1 MKSFSMHACSVVSMI
16 LWITIY
22 ECMGLPLFCS
32 VSTLQG
38 TFYCPHNVIQ
48 TENNLNVIVVL
59 PKIIHPQ
66 KYTHFRIKSGVFFQF
81 GFEKVS
87 VYLFYLCMNK
97 QQTKPA
103 LCISRLQQSTINQSI
118 EFLCHLYLQPAR
130 KGLWDTIGENI
141 KLHVWKGKM

>member
-1 MKSFSMHACSVVSMI
+1 
-16 LWITIY
+16 
-22 ECMGLPLFCS
+22 MGLPLFCS

-38 TFYCPHNVIQ
+38 TFYYPHNVIQ

-118 EFLCHLYLQPAR
+118 NRIFMSLIFTTSQKRLMRHNRR
-130 KGLWDTIGENI
+130 KYCMERQDV
-141 KLHVWKGKM
+141 KLS